1 MVSFAAAHLLR
12 VLLGA
17 SVVLAS
23 FVPAAAQSQA
33 TTAEINGRVVDAQ
46 GGALPGVS
54 VTAKNPETGYTR
66 TVVTNGEGIF
76 LLPLLPP
83 GTYDVTMDLAGFST
97 TTRRI
102 ALTVGASIT
111 YNHTLQLSAIAE

>member
-1 MVSFAAAHLLR
+1 MR
-12 VLLGA
+12 A

-23 FVPAAAQSQA
+23 PVPAAAQSQA

-83 GTYDVTMDLAGFST
+83 GTYDVTMELAGFST

-102 ALTVGASIT
+102 ALTVGRE
-111 YNHTLQLSAIAE
+111 HHV